1 MSSNQNKKRKLNE
14 KNILTD
20 SIEEKFYKL
29 ICEIEEE
36 NDYYINYENV
46 VKDFKTILD
55 ENIEGLINRCTVCK
69 DDMGRSN
76 PRQLCGKTIC
86 YNEEN

>member
-1 MSSNQNKKRKLNE
+1 MSFNQSKKRKLNE
-14 KNILTD
+14 KNIMTD

-29 ICEIEEE
+29 ICDIEEE
-36 NDYYINYENV
+36 NNYYINYDNV
-46 VKDFKTILD
+46 LKNFKILLE
-55 ENIEGLINRCTVCK
+55 ENIEGLVNRCTVCNE
-69 DDMGRSN
+69 DMGRSN

>member
-14 KNILTD
+14 KNIVTD

-46 VKDFKTILD
+46 VKD
-55 ENIEGLINRCTVCK
+55 
-69 DDMGRSN
+69 
-76 PRQLCGKTIC
+76 
-86 YNEEN
+86 EELLFCVLALTRIIYQ